1 MVSYSKRDDFDGA
14 EGDDGKKWNNITVG
28 NIIS

>member
-14 EGDDGKKWNNITVG
+14 EGDDDKKWNNIAAMAA
-28 NIIS
+28 